1 MNDEL
6 LNEDVVIPQQEG
18 LVNSFKEYLN
28 PKNWAEKCNLSK
40 DKMIEC
46 GIYFLV
52 GFGLGFLIKKY
63 SNFLYAAAVTIV
75 CVVGLHYLGFITI
88 AVHPD
93 RLQSVFGME
102 FPSVQPDMSSHC
114 MEWIKMNVAL
124 VVSLVVG
131 FVIGLKVP

>member
-6 LNEDVVIPQQEG
+6 LSEEVVIPQQEG

-40 DKMIEC
+40 QKMIEC

-75 CVVGLHYLGFITI
+75 GITLLHYLGFITI
-88 AVHPD
+88 AVHTD
-93 RLQSVFGME
+93 RLQSVLGIE
-102 FPSVQPDMSSHC
+102 FSCVQSDMPSHC
-114 MEWIKMNVAL
+114 MEWVKMNIVL

-131 FVIGLKVP
+131 FIIGLKVP